1 MRVASI
7 GRVAPPML
15 VQARPV
21 ITPTPDST
29 CSLRNTGLP
38 RDVSRSFGPSLI
50 TAFGSS
56 SSFITALRTS
66 LPRFFSS
73 WRTPASRA

>member
-21 ITPTPDST
+21 ITPTPDSS
-29 CSLRNTGLP
+29 CSRRNGGMP
-38 RDVSRSFGPSLI
+38 RLASRSLGPIL
-50 TAFGSS
+50 TLLAEASS
-56 SSFITALRTS
+56 SLTTALRTS
-66 LPRFFSS
+66 LPSCFSS

>member
-21 ITPTPDST
+21 ITPVPEST
-29 CSLRNTGLP
+29 CSERNTGVP
-38 RDVSRSFGPSLI
+38 SEASRSLMPSLI
-50 TAFGSS
+50 TASGSS
-56 SSFITALRTS
+56 NRRTTALRTS
-66 LPRFFSS
+66 LPNCFSS

>member
-7 GRVAPPML
+7 GSVAPPML

-21 ITPTPDST
+21 ITPLPAST
-29 CSLRNTGLP
+29 CSLRNTGMP
-38 RDVSRSFGPSLI
+38 SAVSRSLVPILSL
-50 TAFGSS
+50 ASGFSS
-56 SSFITALRTS
+56 SLTTALRTS
-66 LPRFFSS
+66 LPSCFSS

>member
-7 GRVAPPML
+7 GKVAPPML

-21 ITPTPDST
+21 ITPMPDNT

-38 RDVSRSFGPSLI
+38 REASRSFGPSLI
-50 TAFGSS
+50 MALGSS
-56 SSFITALRTS
+56 ISFITALRTS
-66 LPRFFSS
+66 LPSCFSS
-73 WRTPASRA
+73 CRTPASRA